1 MRAGKPALSNLGRCG
16 TQRPTSHRVLVDFGI
31 ARFVSDYRDFGGIE
45 SGEGGIDSELVLVEI
60 MPMEFVA
67 GAVAYAL
74 IIAVTIFQ
82 LRGRVRG

>member
-1 MRAGKPALSNLGRCG
+1 L
-16 TQRPTSHRVLVDFGI
+16 HRVLARWVDSGV
-31 ARFVSDYRDFGGIE
+31 AGFVSDCGAFGGIE
-45 SGEGGIDSELVLVEI
+45 SGEGSIDSALVLVEI

>member
-1 MRAGKPALSNLGRCG
+1 M
-16 TQRPTSHRVLVDFGI
+16 V
-31 ARFVSDYRDFGGIE
+31 
-45 SGEGGIDSELVLVEI
+45 VEI

-67 GAVAYAL
+67 GVVAYAL